1 MKKVLIFDGTNTFL
15 RNFVVNPHSDSNGIP
30 IGGLVGTLRSV
41 KYMIR
46 ETGADRVLFVWDGAG
61 GAQRRRGIVADYKMG
76 RKPRLN
82 REVEEGVKDSG
93 DNMHYQKSKLKSL
106 LGFLGVTQIEI
117 ENIEADDT
125 IGYLVGLLDPTPK
138 VVVSSDR
145 DMWQFVSDTT
155 VVYWPTKKVYI
166 TKETFHEHSPILPAN
181 FVLTRALGNGDS
193 SDNIK
198 GIKGLGEKTLLK
210 LFPMLPT
217 VPVDLKFI
225 MDECKGQVVNN
236 PDGLKGIK
244 RWYKVILENEEL
256 VRTNLSVM
264 QLTEPQISAS
274 AAAIIR
280 NAASMKPSFNV
291 SGFKLALLNNSIQ
304 LVESDMFATFQE
316 YKLRAEHA

>member
-15 RNFVVNPHSDSNGIP
+15 RNFVVNPHSDINGNP
-30 IGGLVGTLRSV
+30 IGGLVGTLRSI

-46 ETGADRVLFVWDGAG
+46 ETGADRVLFVWDGVG

-82 REVEEGVKDSG
+82 REVVEGVKTSA
-93 DNMHYQKSKLKSL
+93 DNMYFQKEKLKTF
-106 LGFLGVTQIEI
+106 LGYLGVTQIEI

-125 IGYLVGLLDPTPK
+125 IGYLVGLLEPLQK

-155 VVYWPTKKVYI
+155 IVYWPTKKVYI
-166 TKETFHEHSPILPAN
+166 TKETFGQFSPILTEN
-181 FVLTRALGNGDS
+181 FVLARALGNGDS

-225 MDECKGQVVNN
+225 MEECHGQVINN
-236 PDGLKGIK
+236 PDNLKGIK
-244 RWYKVILENEEL
+244 RWYKVILENETL
-256 VRTNLSVM
+256 VRTNLSIM
-264 QLTEPQISAS
+264 QLTDPEISPT
-274 AAAIIR
+274 AAAVIR
-280 NAASMKPSFNV
+280 NAANMKPRFNI

-304 LVESDMFATFQE
+304 LVESDMFQTFQE
-316 YKLRAEHA
+316 YRLRAERE